1 MTRTVLLIQCPDK
14 KGIVARVSE
23 FVFRHE
29 CNILTSDQHTT
40 DPEGGRYFMRIVFA
54 LEEDRVSREAFEQDW
69 ARVADE
75 LSAKWSIHYATETP
89 RMGILVSKQDHCL
102 FDLLY
107 RHRSG
112 ELNARIP
119 LVISNHE
126 ECRDLV
132 DRYGIPFHYVPV
144 TPETKLKAEQQVLD
158 LVQDTTDFL
167 VLARYMRILSD
178 GFLAAYKKDLLNI
191 HHSFLP
197 SFKGADPYRQAY
209 DRGVK
214 IIGATAHFVTPALDE
229 GPIIEQIVERVYY
242 KDTVDDLKRKG
253 RNLEKLALANAIHAY
268 LDHRIIRDAQ
278 RTIVFQ

>member
-23 FVFRHE
+23 FIFRHE

-40 DPEGGRYFMRIVFA
+40 DPEGGRYFMRVVFA
-54 LEEDRVSREAFEQDW
+54 LEEDKVSRESFEEDW
-69 ARVADE
+69 ARIADE
-75 LSAKWSIHYATETP
+75 LGATWSIHYATETP

-112 ELNARIP
+112 EFNVQIP

-126 ECRDLV
+126 DCRELV

-158 LVQDTTDFL
+158 LVQESTDFL

-209 DRGVK
+209 ERGVK

-229 GPIIEQIVERVYY
+229 GPIIEQMVDRVYY

-268 LDHRIIRDAQ
+268 LDHRVIQDAQ

>member
-23 FVFRHE
+23 FIFRHE

-54 LEEDRVSREAFEQDW
+54 LEEDKVSRESFEQDW
-69 ARVADE
+69 ARVAEE
-75 LSAKWSIHYATETP
+75 LGAKWSIHYATETP

-112 ELNARIP
+112 EFNVQIP

-126 ECRDLV
+126 DCRDLV
-132 DRYGIPFHYVPV
+132 DRYGIPFHHVPV

-158 LVQDTTDFL
+158 LVQESTDFL

-178 GFLAAYKKDLLNI
+178 GFLAAYKKDILNI

-229 GPIIEQIVERVYY
+229 GPIIEQMVERVYY

>member
-14 KGIVARVSE
+14 KGIVARVSD
-23 FVFRHE
+23 FIFRHE

-54 LEEDRVSREAFEQDW
+54 LEEDKVSRESFEQDW
-69 ARVADE
+69 GRVAEE
-75 LSAKWSIHYATETP
+75 LGAKWSIHYATETP
-89 RMGILVSKQDHCL
+89 RVGILVSKQDHCL

-112 ELNARIP
+112 EFNVQIP

-126 ECRDLV
+126 DCRDLV

-158 LVQDTTDFL
+158 LVHDTTDFL

-178 GFLAAYKKDLLNI
+178 GFLAAYKKDILNI

-229 GPIIEQIVERVYY
+229 GPIIEQMVERVYY

>member
-29 CNILTSDQHTT
+29 CNILSSDQHTT
-40 DPEGGRYFMRIVFA
+40 DPEGGRFFMRVVFA
-54 LEEDRVSREAFEQDW
+54 LEEDKVSRESFEQDW
-69 ARVADE
+69 AAVADE
-75 LSAKWSIHYATETP
+75 LEAKWSIHYATETP

-112 ELNARIP
+112 EFKVEIP
-119 LVISNHE
+119 LVISNHAD
-126 ECRDLV
+126 CRELV
-132 DRYGIPFHYVPV
+132 ERYDIPYHYVPV
-144 TPETKLKAEQQVLD
+144 TPETKLKAEQRIVD
-158 LVQDTTDFL
+158 LVQDATDFL
-167 VLARYMRILSD
+167 VFARYMRIVSD
-178 GFLAAYKKDLLNI
+178 GFLAAYKKDILNI

-214 IIGATAHFVTPALDE
+214 IIGATAHYVTPVLDE
-229 GPIIEQIVERVYY
+229 GPIIEQMVERVYY

-268 LDHRIIRDAQ
+268 LDHRVIRDAQ

>member
-1 MTRTVLLIQCPDK
+1 MTQTVLLIQCPDK
-14 KGIVARVSE
+14 KGIVARVSD

-40 DPEGGRYFMRIVFA
+40 DPEGGHFFMRLLFS
-54 LEEDRVSREAFEQDW
+54 LEEDKVSRESFEQDW
-69 ARVADE
+69 VAVAEE
-75 LSAKWSIHYATETP
+75 LEAKWSIHYATETP

-112 ELNARIP
+112 EFKVEIP
-119 LVISNHE
+119 LVISNHDD
-126 ECRDLV
+126 CRELV
-132 DRYGIPFHYVPV
+132 ERYGIPYHYVPV
-144 TPETKLKAEQQVLD
+144 TPETKLKAEQEILD
-158 LVQDTTDFL
+158 LVQGTTDFL
-167 VLARYMRILSD
+167 VFARYMRIVSD
-178 GFLAAYKKDLLNI
+178 GFLAAYKKDIVNI

-214 IIGATAHFVTPALDE
+214 IIGATAHYVTPALDE
-229 GPIIEQIVERVYY
+229 GPIIEQMVERVYY
-242 KDTVDDLKRKG
+242 KDTVNDLKRKG

-268 LDHRIIRDAQ
+268 LDHRVIRDAQ

>member
-40 DPEGGRYFMRIVFA
+40 DPAGGRYFMRIVFA
-54 LEEDRVSREAFEQDW
+54 LEEDRVSRESFEHDW
-69 ARVADE
+69 EAVAKE
-75 LSAKWSIHYATETP
+75 LEANWSIHYATETP

-112 ELNARIP
+112 ELNVRIP

-126 ECRDLV
+126 NCRELV
-132 DRYGIPFHYVPV
+132 ERYDIPYHYVPV
-144 TPETKLKAEQQVLD
+144 TPETKLRAEQQVLD
-158 LVQDTTDFL
+158 LVQDSTDFL

-209 DRGVK
+209 ERGVK

-229 GPIIEQIVERVYY
+229 GPIIEQMVDRVYY

-268 LDHRIIRDAQ
+268 LDHRILRDAQ

>member
-23 FVFRHE
+23 FIFRHE

-54 LEEDRVSREAFEQDW
+54 LEEDKVSRETFEQDW
-69 ARVADE
+69 ARVAEE
-75 LSAKWSIHYATETP
+75 LGAKWSIHYATETP
-89 RMGILVSKQDHCL
+89 RVGILVSKQDHCL

-112 ELNARIP
+112 EFSVQIP

-126 ECRDLV
+126 DCRDLV

-158 LVQDTTDFL
+158 LVQESTDFL

-178 GFLAAYKKDLLNI
+178 GFLAAYKKDILNI

-229 GPIIEQIVERVYY
+229 GPIIEQMVERVYY

>member
-54 LEEDRVSREAFEQDW
+54 LEEDRVSRETFERDW
-69 ARVADE
+69 VVVAEE
-75 LSAKWSIHYATETP
+75 LGAKWSLHYATETP

-112 ELNARIP
+112 ELNVQIP

-126 ECRDLV
+126 DCRELV
-132 DRYGIPFHYVPV
+132 ERYDIPYHFVPV
-144 TPETKLKAEQQVLD
+144 TPETKLRAEQHVLD
-158 LVQDTTDFL
+158 LVQDSTDFL

-209 DRGVK
+209 ERGVK

-229 GPIIEQIVERVYY
+229 GPIIEQMVDRVYY

-268 LDHRIIRDAQ
+268 LDHRVIQDAQ